1 MFEQTRRYT
10 ECKDLTI
17 IVKGTPDKTT
27 TSNGREAGNIG
38 DSEKEERVIRYKE
51 RRFIPPADKM
61 KTLQEIT
68 FTAGDRLDLIAART
82 LGDPEQFWRVCDA
95 NGVMH
100 PLDLTGEPGN
110 AIRIA
115 VPW

>member
-1 MFEQTRRYT
+1 MFEQTSRYT
-10 ECKDLTI
+10 DCEDLTI
-17 IVKGTPDKTT
+17 IVKEPPAKTA
-27 TSNGREAGNIG
+27 SDFREVGNIG
-38 DSEKEERVIRYKE
+38 DGETEERAIRYKE

-68 FTAGDRLDLIAART
+68 YTAGDRIDLITART

-100 PLDLTGEPGN
+100 PLDLTSEPGN
-110 AIRIA
+110 VIRIA
-115 VPW
+115 YPW